1 MLIELVNLCS
11 KSSLALHRP
20 QFSKLEAVVI
30 MLYFKRINERVFII
44 KCPSNSENGLHFR
57 VNLYRYAI
65 YDDDTR
71 VNKYE

>member
-1 MLIELVNLCS
+1 MSYFVDRFSKCS
-11 KSSLALHRP
+11 KSSLTLHRP

-30 MLYFKRINERVFII
+30 MLYCKRINERVYII

-57 VNLYRYAI
+57 VNLYAI

-71 VNKYE
+71 VN